1 MKRFLAI
8 LSALSVF
15 AAMLGL
21 FCVRSEAASKKID
34 IYGNSISVNAEKL
47 CFIAA
52 EDAEDAELYGW
63 LYTDEYRR
71 YYPVPMDAEIDC
83 AELVEKLPKLKRLAF
98 IQIRLKN
105 VEELAKLKDLT
116 ILEIYNDRNNTD
128 LSFLKKLG
136 GKLKMFCFSNMRCE
150 DASPL
155 KYLKNAERIEAGI
168 RTEDFSALKGLTKL
182 KKLSVSGNMKDAD
195 DFKKLKNL
203 TSIKLDS
210 WQLSDISALSGL
222 KKLKSVEIYSQA
234 DDLDI
239 SPLEELPKL
248 EALVLDRGVKSLD
261 SLLGMKK
268 LKKLSLYN
276 MEYNPNITAGRIKN
290 VVSQLTWLEELEI
303 LNCRIGSCDFLKELT
318 RLKRVSFISCRI
330 KDISGV
336 GGLKDLERIII
347 WETYGD
353 SFMGSGE
360 LDLAPLGK
368 LTGLKHVTLYNTNVK
383 SLKPLGKLKN
393 LESLSLDGVGSDG
406 IDAIMELKNLKKL
419 YYYAFSDYEFLEKF
433 REKHP
438 DCEVIT

>member
-1 MKRFLAI
+1 
-8 LSALSVF
+8 
-15 AAMLGL
+15 MLGL

-52 EDAEDAELYGW
+52 EDAEDAELYGG

-116 ILEIYNDRNNTD
+116 ILEIYNDNDRNSTD

-268 LKKLSLYN
+268 LKKLCLYN
-276 MEYNPNITAGRIKN
+276 MGYNPDFSAVEVKN
-290 VVSQLTWLEELEI
+290 VVSRLTWLEELEI
-303 LNCRIGSCDFLKELT
+303 LNCRIGSCDFLEELT
-318 RLKRVSFISCRI
+318 RLKLVSFISCGI
-330 KDISGV
+330 NDISGV
-336 GGLKDLERIII
+336 GGLKDLEEFII
-347 WETYGD
+347 WEVEDG
-353 SFMGSGE
+353 GE

-368 LTGLKHVTLYNTNVK
+368 LTGLKHVTLYRVEVK
-383 SLKPLGKLKN
+383 AS
-393 LESLSLDGVGSDG
+393 SRSGS
-406 IDAIMELKNLKKL
+406 
-419 YYYAFSDYEFLEKF
+419 
-433 REKHP
+433 
-438 DCEVIT
+438 